1 MTHKG
6 GEEILE
12 EKIVKLEEHA
22 DPLIKL
28 FLRLMKTMP
37 ELDSITAQ
45 KRLKSE
51 GSVKRLIDMF
61 RAFTSFNSSKETL
74 ANNIFAPTATL

>member
-6 GEEILE
+6 KEEELE
-12 EKIVKLEEHA
+12 EKIVKLADHP

-28 FLRLMKTMP
+28 FLKLQKSMP

-45 KRLKSE
+45 KRLASE
-51 GSVKRLIDMF
+51 GLVKRVIDLF
-61 RAFTSFNSSKETL
+61 RSFRRTNSKETL
-74 ANNIFAPTATL
+74 